1 MAIIITDECI
11 NCGACEPECPNDAIY
26 MGIEIYEIDPNKC
39 TECVGHFDAPQC
51 RQVCPVDCI
60 PLNPNY
66 SETQEQL
73 LEKYKK
79 KIEDAHMEKNQILN
93 SEKKETE
100 IFIQESENKFE
111 QLILNKKK
119 SLEQKL
125 DQMKVKA
132 IKDMQNISNKIALE
146 AVKKIISNS
155 ANDEKM
161 KVINQKNL
169 EKIFINLTNTKAS

>member
-1 MAIIITDECI
+1 MFDATFWVAISFVIFCLIIVYKKIPQVI
-11 NCGACEPECPNDAIY
+11 NNLLDNKIN
-26 MGIEIYEIDPNKC
+26 EIKSEIDNAKNLKN
-39 TECVGHFDAPQC
+39 E
-51 RQVCPVDCI
+51 
-60 PLNPNY
+60 
-66 SETQEQL
+66 SEQL
-73 LEKYKK
+73 LKKYKK
-79 KIEDAHMEKNQILN
+79 KIEDAHMERSQILN

>member
-1 MAIIITDECI
+1 MFDATFWVAISFVIFCLIIVYKKIPQVI
-11 NCGACEPECPNDAIY
+11 NNLLDNKIN
-26 MGIEIYEIDPNKC
+26 EIKSEIDNAKNLKN
-39 TECVGHFDAPQC
+39 E
-51 RQVCPVDCI
+51 
-60 PLNPNY
+60 
-66 SETQEQL
+66 SEQL
-73 LEKYKK
+73 LKKYKK

-100 IFIQESENKFE
+100 IFIHESENKFE

>member
-1 MAIIITDECI
+1 M
-11 NCGACEPECPNDAIY
+11 
-26 MGIEIYEIDPNKC
+26 
-39 TECVGHFDAPQC
+39 FDATFWVAISFVIFCLIIVYKKIPQ
-51 RQVCPVDCI
+51 VINNLLDNKI
-60 PLNPNY
+60 NEIK
-66 SETQEQL
+66 SELDNAKNLKNESEQL
-73 LEKYKK
+73 LKKYKK
-79 KIEDAHMEKNQILN
+79 KIEDAHMERSQILN

>member
-1 MAIIITDECI
+1 MFDATFWVAISFVIFCLIIVYKKIPQVI
-11 NCGACEPECPNDAIY
+11 NNLLDNKIN
-26 MGIEIYEIDPNKC
+26 EIKSEIDNAKNLKN
-39 TECVGHFDAPQC
+39 E
-51 RQVCPVDCI
+51 
-60 PLNPNY
+60 
-66 SETQEQL
+66 SEQL
-73 LEKYKK
+73 LKEYKK
-79 KIEDAHMEKNQILN
+79 KIEDAHMERSQILN

>member
-1 MAIIITDECI
+1 MFDATFWVAISFVIFCLIIVYKKIPQVI
-11 NCGACEPECPNDAIY
+11 NNLLDNKIN
-26 MGIEIYEIDPNKC
+26 EIKSEIDNAKNLKN
-39 TECVGHFDAPQC
+39 E
-51 RQVCPVDCI
+51 
-60 PLNPNY
+60 
-66 SETQEQL
+66 SEQL
-73 LEKYKK
+73 LKKYKK
-79 KIEDAHMEKNQILN
+79 KIEDAHIEKNQILN

>member
-1 MAIIITDECI
+1 MFDATFWVAISFVIFCLIIVYKKIPQVI
-11 NCGACEPECPNDAIY
+11 NNLLDNKIN
-26 MGIEIYEIDPNKC
+26 EIKSEIDNAKNLKN
-39 TECVGHFDAPQC
+39 E
-51 RQVCPVDCI
+51 
-60 PLNPNY
+60 
-66 SETQEQL
+66 SEQL
-73 LEKYKK
+73 LKKYKK

-111 QLILNKKK
+111 QLILNKRK

>member
-1 MAIIITDECI
+1 MFDATFWVAISFVIFCLIIVYKKIPQVI
-11 NCGACEPECPNDAIY
+11 NNLLDNKIN
-26 MGIEIYEIDPNKC
+26 EIKSEIDNAKNLKN
-39 TECVGHFDAPQC
+39 E
-51 RQVCPVDCI
+51 
-60 PLNPNY
+60 
-66 SETQEQL
+66 SEQL
-73 LEKYKK
+73 LKKYKK
-79 KIEDAHMEKNQILN
+79 KIEDAHMEKSQILN

-119 SLEQKL
+119 TLEQKL

>member
-1 MAIIITDECI
+1 
-11 NCGACEPECPNDAIY
+11 
-26 MGIEIYEIDPNKC
+26 
-39 TECVGHFDAPQC
+39 
-51 RQVCPVDCI
+51 
-60 PLNPNY
+60 
-66 SETQEQL
+66 
-73 LEKYKK
+73 
-79 KIEDAHMEKNQILN
+79 MEKNQILN

-161 KVINQKNL
+161 KVINQKN
-169 EKIFINLTNTKAS
+169 

>member
-1 MAIIITDECI
+1 MFDATFWVAISFVIFCLIIVYKKIPQVI
-11 NCGACEPECPNDAIY
+11 NNLLDNKIN
-26 MGIEIYEIDPNKC
+26 EIKSEIDNAKNLKN
-39 TECVGHFDAPQC
+39 E
-51 RQVCPVDCI
+51 
-60 PLNPNY
+60 
-66 SETQEQL
+66 SEQL
-73 LEKYKK
+73 LKKYKK
-79 KIEDAHMEKNQILN
+79 KIEDARMEKNQILN